1 MPASRIPF
9 AMTCGLCLTVLV
21 ACSAESGSDPAATGA
36 VLGGSAADVAV
47 ADGTVFSEQEKR
59 AARMLSMASG
69 GSVETASSPYQQ
81 ALRCR
86 TAIET
91 VGARF
96 REAGAQGETQSRA
109 IAQATAILEQRL
121 RAQAVLEKK
130 SDAAIRRDL
139 EQAVQ
144 AVQAVDDLPAQ
155 GQLLI
160 ACLQQPQ

>member
-1 MPASRIPF
+1 MPALRLRF
-9 AMTCGLCLTVLV
+9 ALTCTLCLTVLV
-21 ACSAESGSDPAATGA
+21 ACSGEPGSDPAATGE
-36 VLGGSAADVAV
+36 VLGGAPADVTVADSAA
-47 ADGTVFSEQEKR
+47 FSEQEKR
-59 AARMLSMASG
+59 AARMLSMGSG
-69 GSVETASSPYQQ
+69 ASVETASSPYQQ

-96 REAGAQGETQSRA
+96 RQGGAQGDAQSQA
-109 IAQATAILEQRL
+109 IAQATAILDQRL
-121 RAQAVLEKK
+121 RAQAVLEDK

-144 AVQAVDDLPAQ
+144 AADDLPAQ

-160 ACLQQPQ
+160 ACLQQLQ